1 MVRDTCMSC
10 GGVYMIICLLSGVLL
25 GQLGAAGAD
34 RRNDKRQTM
43 NVGGVWASIWGKS
56 DRLSAAPSMV
66 PSGPRAFP
74 KSTIHNRFIYDYL
87 NDTRTSLRARNRYSG
102 DTSGW

>member
-66 PSGPRAFP
+66 PRFHQAQGPSPNLRY
-74 KSTIHNRFIYDYL
+74 TIDSSM
-87 NDTRTSLRARNRYSG
+87 TT
-102 DTSGW
+102 